1 MNKITY
7 RHTLIAAGLAMS
19 ALLTGCGG
27 GDKPQVAE
35 GCTFPDAPGVLAQG
49 WICDEPVA
57 GVEVSAV
64 GSAKIGAAGTGHA
77 KQMAMTKAR
86 VQLAQMMKVQVAN
99 MIKQYVETT
108 GAAESET
115 VDQVSTSV
123 TKQITNES
131 LIGSRI
137 YKSKVSPT
145 NVMYVL
151 VGLDPSKVEKAAE
164 DAIKTSMKND
174 RALWQQF
181 KASKAQDELAAEI
194 AKTEVK
200 Q

>member
-1 MNKITY
+1 MKQITI

-19 ALLTGCGG
+19 GILTGCGG
-27 GDKPQVAE
+27 GAPVAQ
-35 GCTFPDAPGVLAQG
+35 GCTFPDAPTVLAEG
-49 WICDEPVA
+49 WVCDEPVA

-64 GSAKIGAAGTGHA
+64 GSAIVGQAGPSHA

-108 GAAESET
+108 GAAAAET

-131 LIGSRI
+131 LVGSRLF
-137 YKSKVSPT
+137 KTKVSPNNT
-145 NVMYVL
+145 MYVL
-151 VGLDPSKVEKAAE
+151 VGLDEAKVQKAAE
-164 DAIKTSMKND
+164 DAIKTSMKNEN
-174 RALWQQF
+174 ALWQQF

-194 AKTEVK
+194 SKTEVK
-200 Q
+200 N